1 MKFLAPLTI
10 IGVCLSHPAAAAV
23 SGFYDSAA
31 QLEAIMQSSQVADV
45 VKQLPLRSIAR
56 AGSRKDDGTLRW
68 RVRTDRCTLVIYLSA
83 NLPQGV
89 GKTTYEVKEVG
100 ACK

>member
-1 MKFLAPLTI
+1 MKFLAPLALIAT
-10 IGVCLSHPAAAAV
+10 GLASPVGAAV

-31 QLEAIMQSSQVADV
+31 QIEAIMQNGQVADV

>member
-1 MKFLAPLTI
+1 MKFLAPLALVAT
-10 IGVCLSHPAAAAV
+10 GLASPAIAAV

-31 QLEAIMQSSQVADV
+31 QIEAIMQNGQVADA

-56 AGSRKDDGTLRW
+56 AGSRQGDGTLRW
-68 RVRTDRCTLVIYLSA
+68 RVRTDRCTLMVYLNA
-83 NLPQGV
+83 TPPQGV

-100 ACK
+100 TCR